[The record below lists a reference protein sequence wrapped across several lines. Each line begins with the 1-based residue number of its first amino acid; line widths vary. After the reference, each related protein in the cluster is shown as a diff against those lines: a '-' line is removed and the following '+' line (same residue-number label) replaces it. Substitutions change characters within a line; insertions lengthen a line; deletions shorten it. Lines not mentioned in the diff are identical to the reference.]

1 MAIQVGTVDGL
12 INISEQPIKCF
23 VEAID
28 IFSAKGVSFAKANN
42 ISFGTAFQRFVEPV
56 YTSASSVFNVNS
68 ILRPAL
74 TGSGNEQ
81 SPARVTYCKKMGLLQ
96 IDESNEIFRLTPLG
110 ELVKDNEISVSEYAF
125 VLLTKMGIFVN
136 GELVDNLFCSL
147 ARYFK
152 EHATISD
159 EDYKSYVISQY
170 NDDSI
175 SKTRFDIIIGALCT
189 SGLITKVAKNVYAL
203 SSTLDSRIFEETLRF
218 ESQLKSS
225 LLDNDPNYAEFVG
238 SLNNGIFTILNEKNI
253 DVYTSRFLNLKKFLK
268 NVNETTHLIASID
281 DEILAKIHKELDS
294 DSDLIP
300 YLTAI
305 RTKPF
310 LLLAGI
316 SGTGKSRIV
325 RKLAQATND
334 IDFEADYDGEDRW
347 KKHNPTNF
355 CLIQVKPNWHN
366 SMDVVGFKSNIG
378 GAHYEFTPFIEF
390 IAKAWHYPD
399 TPFFLCLDEMNL
411 APVEEYFAEFLSAIE
426 SRSYN
431 KDGEYETDPIINPFD
446 SFGPDVCG
454 QMIAHLVDQN
464 LDADCKLENQFR
476 TKGLTLPKNLIVMGT
491 VNMDETTF
499 SFSRKVLDRA
509 MSIEMNE
516 VNYDAFLTGATE
528 EDVPLLTDCNMLL
541 VERPIYAQ
549 IVKKEIDADKIIAY
563 LKQVNGL
570 LDGTPFKLGYR
581 AANEAFLYASAAKK
595 FGSDDLGS
603 ALDKFTLMKILSR
616 IEGDDSKLKTKTGDD
631 LLPELLNLLTT
642 QFGEDGKS
650 VSVQKLTEMNDILTR
665 DHFVSFWG

>member
-1 MAIQVGTVDGL
+1 MSM
-12 INISEQPIKCF
+12 NKNM
-23 VEAID
+23 
-28 IFSAKGVSFAKANN
+28 K
-42 ISFGTAFQRFVEPV
+42 
-56 YTSASSVFNVNS
+56 
-68 ILRPAL
+68 
-74 TGSGNEQ
+74 
-81 SPARVTYCKKMGLLQ
+81 VTTI
-96 IDESNEIFRLTPLG
+96 IDELKSRGFDKNAAVTQETLYSEIKRSQLFSNTNRLNAG
-110 ELVKDNEISVSEYAF
+110 WGRGKI
-125 VLLTKMGIFVN
+125 
-136 GELVDNLFCSL
+136 
-147 ARYFK
+147 
-152 EHATISD
+152 
-159 EDYKSYVISQY
+159 VIA
-170 NDDSI
+170 NIDDSENPVDDYVKAWVAI
-175 SKTRFDIIIGALCT
+175 VQKYKNQYLCLETNQDEWEFYDYDGTQIEYQKIFPDKRKSRSLTNT
-189 SGLITKVAKNVYAL
+189 S
-203 SSTLDSRIFEETLRF
+203 
-218 ESQLKSS
+218 
-225 LLDNDPNYAEFVG
+225 
-238 SLNNGIFTILNEKNI
+238 
-253 DVYTSRFLNLKKFLK
+253 
-268 NVNETTHLIASID
+268 
-281 DEILAKIHKELDS
+281 ELF
-294 DSDLIP
+294 P

-334 IDFEADYDGEDRW
+334 IDFDKNYDGDDRW
-347 KKHNPTNF
+347 KMHSPTNF

-426 SRSYN
+426 SRSFN
-431 KDGEYETDPIINPFD
+431 KDGEYETDPIVNPFD

-454 QMIAHLVDQN
+454 QMIAHLVDQQ

-516 VNYDAFLTGATE
+516 VNYDAFLTGETE
-528 EDVPLLTDCNMLL
+528 EDVPLLTDCNNLL
-541 VERPIYAQ
+541 VERPINAQ
-549 IVKKEIDADKIIAY
+549 DVKHDIDADKIIGY
-563 LKQVNGL
+563 LKSVNAL

-581 AANEAFLYASAAKK
+581 AANEAFLYVSAAKM

-603 ALDKFTLMKILSR
+603 ALDKFTVMKILSR
-616 IEGDDSKLKTKTGDD
+616 IEGDDSKLKTKSGDD
-631 LLPELLNLLTT
+631 LLPALLDLLTN

-650 VSVQKLTEMNDILTR
+650 ISVQKLTEMSDILTR

>member
-1 MAIQVGTVDGL
+1 MNVIYVCKVSGFQAAGNQIDIPKKVGTDFFNVPLDNIEKSKNTG
-12 INISEQPIKCF
+12 INICHISDVRSFEIIEIQPATNLRWSTKLNKFLSEKG
-23 VEAID
+23 ERLNEGD
-28 IFSAKGVSFAKANN
+28 LLIFEKLGRS
-42 ISFGTAFQRFVEPV
+42 
-56 YTSASSVFNVNS
+56 
-68 ILRPAL
+68 
-74 TGSGNEQ
+74 
-81 SPARVTYCKKMGLLQ
+81 YCV
-96 IDESNEIFRLTPLG
+96 R
-110 ELVKDNEISVSEYAF
+110 
-125 VLLTKMGIFVN
+125 
-136 GELVDNLFCSL
+136 
-147 ARYFK
+147 
-152 EHATISD
+152 TISNGDEKYDALIEFFD
-159 EDYKSYVISQY
+159 EDEKH
-170 NDDSI
+170 
-175 SKTRFDIIIGALCT
+175 L
-189 SGLITKVAKNVYAL
+189 LL
-203 SSTLDSRIFEETLRF
+203 SSSIEL
-218 ESQLKSS
+218 QPK
-225 LLDNDPNYAEFVG
+225 
-238 SLNNGIFTILNEKNI
+238 EK
-253 DVYTSRFLNLKKFLK
+253 
-268 NVNETTHLIASID
+268 
-281 DEILAKIHKELDS
+281 DEIKP
-294 DSDLIP
+294 DLLP

-347 KKHNPTNF
+347 KKHSPTNF

-426 SRSYN
+426 SRSFN
-431 KDGEYETDPIINPFD
+431 KDGEYETDPIVNPFD
-446 SFGPDVCG
+446 SFGPEVCG
-454 QMIAHLVDQN
+454 QMIRLLVISE
-464 LDADCKLENQFR
+464 LDTDCKLEKQFR

-516 VNYDAFLTGATE
+516 VNYDAFLTGETE

-541 VERPIYAQ
+541 VERPINAQ
-549 IVKKEIDADKIIAY
+549 VVNHDIDGEKIIAY
-563 LKQVNGL
+563 LKSVNAL

-581 AANEAFLYASAAKK
+581 AANEAFLYVSAAKM

-603 ALDKFTLMKILSR
+603 ALDKFTVMKILSR
-616 IEGDDSKLKTKTGDD
+616 IEGDDSKLKTKSGDD
-631 LLPELLNLLTT
+631 LLPALLDLLSN

-650 VSVQKLTEMNDILTR
+650 ISMQKLTEMNDILMR

>member
-1 MAIQVGTVDGL
+1 MILNLGSLAFNANIAGGGGTPAWGTELGQGEGYRFAFEDMSNFFTGMVYSS
-12 INISEQPIKCF
+12 IPNIS
-23 VEAID
+23 D
-28 IFSAKGVSFAKANN
+28 
-42 ISFGTAFQRFVEPV
+42 
-56 YTSASSVFNVNS
+56 
-68 ILRPAL
+68 
-74 TGSGNEQ
+74 
-81 SPARVTYCKKMGLLQ
+81 VTC
-96 IDESNEIFRLTPLG
+96 PLG
-110 ELVKDNEISVSEYAF
+110 KGGKQQQDYDF
-125 VLLTKMGIFVN
+125 VIASLFTKIFVN
-136 GELVDNLFCSL
+136 DKRVPDARFILLVVKKIVGEHHVG
-147 ARYFK
+147 RR
-152 EHATISD
+152 TIKYNPRMT
-159 EDYKSYVISQY
+159 YKGEEI
-170 NDDSI
+170 NDDCYR
-175 SKTRFDIIIGALCT
+175 KMAFTL
-189 SGLITKVAKNVYAL
+189 GLK
-203 SSTLDSRIFEETLRF
+203 EESAWF
-218 ESQLKSS
+218 
-225 LLDNDPNYAEFVG
+225 
-238 SLNNGIFTILNEKNI
+238 
-253 DVYTSRFLNLKKFLK
+253 
-268 NVNETTHLIASID
+268 VNELDIRNQDELHFYAYVLGNSSKEYESNDMRRNDFLSKLPKNRLNTGVELIKKDIS
-281 DEILAKIHKELDS
+281 S
-294 DSDLIP
+294 SLIP

-334 IDFEADYDGEDRW
+334 IDFAAGYDGEDRW

-366 SMDVVGFKSNIG
+366 PMDVVGFKSNIG
-378 GAHYEFTPFIEF
+378 SAHYEFTTFIEF

-426 SRSYN
+426 TRSIN
-431 KDGEYETDPIINPFD
+431 KDGEYETDPIVNPFD
-446 SFGPDVCG
+446 SFGPEVSG
-454 QMIAHLVDQN
+454 QMIAHLVDQD
-464 LDADCKLENQFR
+464 LDAGCKLENQFR
-476 TKGLTLPKNLIVMGT
+476 KKGLTLPKNIIVMGT

-516 VNYDAFLTGATE
+516 VDYDAFLMGETE
-528 EDVPLLTDCNMLL
+528 EDVPLLTGCNKML
-541 VERPIYAQ
+541 VERPINAQ
-549 IVKKEIDADKIIAY
+549 IVKNDIEADKIIGY
-563 LKQVNGL
+563 LKSVNAL

-581 AANEAFLYASAAKK
+581 AANEAFLYVSASKM
-595 FGSDDLGS
+595 FGSDDLAS

-616 IEGDDSKLKTKTGDD
+616 IEGDDSKLKTKSGDD

>member
-1 MAIQVGTVDGL
+1 MNVIYVCKISGFQAAGNQIDIPKKVGTDFFNVPLDNIEKSKNTG
-12 INISEQPIKCF
+12 INICHISDVKSFEIIEIQPATNLRWSTKLNKFLSDKGERLSEG
-23 VEAID
+23 D
-28 IFSAKGVSFAKANN
+28 LLIFEKLGRS
-42 ISFGTAFQRFVEPV
+42 
-56 YTSASSVFNVNS
+56 
-68 ILRPAL
+68 
-74 TGSGNEQ
+74 
-81 SPARVTYCKKMGLLQ
+81 YCV
-96 IDESNEIFRLTPLG
+96 R
-110 ELVKDNEISVSEYAF
+110 
-125 VLLTKMGIFVN
+125 
-136 GELVDNLFCSL
+136 
-147 ARYFK
+147 
-152 EHATISD
+152 TISNGDKKYDALVEFFD
-159 EDYKSYVISQY
+159 EDEKH
-170 NDDSI
+170 
-175 SKTRFDIIIGALCT
+175 L
-189 SGLITKVAKNVYAL
+189 LL
-203 SSTLDSRIFEETLRF
+203 SS
-218 ESQLKSS
+218 S
-225 LLDNDPNYAEFVG
+225 LEIKPK
-238 SLNNGIFTILNEKNI
+238 EK
-253 DVYTSRFLNLKKFLK
+253 
-268 NVNETTHLIASID
+268 
-281 DEILAKIHKELDS
+281 DEIKP
-294 DSDLIP
+294 DLLP

-334 IDFEADYDGEDRW
+334 IDFAADYDGDDRW
-347 KKHNPTNF
+347 KKHNPMNF

-431 KDGEYETDPIINPFD
+431 KEGEYETDPIINAFD

-454 QMIAHLVDQN
+454 QMIGHLVDQQ

-476 TKGLTLPKNLIVMGT
+476 TKGLSLPKNLIVMGT

-509 MSIEMNE
+509 MSIEMND
-516 VNYDAFLTGATE
+516 VNYDAFLSGQTE

-541 VERPIYAQ
+541 VERPINAQ
-549 IVKKEIDADKIIAY
+549 IVKNDIDASAIIDY
-563 LKQVNGL
+563 LKCVNNL

-581 AANEAFLYASAAKK
+581 AANEAFLYVSASKM
-595 FGSDDLGS
+595 FGSNDLNA
-603 ALDKFTLMKILSR
+603 ALDKFTVMKILSR
-616 IEGDDSKLKTKTGDD
+616 IEGDDSKLKTKTGED
-631 LLPELLNLLTT
+631 LLPALLELLSN
-642 QFGEDGKS
+642 QFGDES
-650 VSVQKLTEMNDILTR
+650 NSISVQKLTEMNNILIR

>member
-1 MAIQVGTVDGL
+1 MTLQDIQDELKSRGYNTNAAVTQATL
-12 INISEQPIKCF
+12 FSEIKREQLFSNTNRLNAGWGRGKF
-23 VEAID
+23 VI
-28 IFSAKGVSFAKANN
+28 AK
-42 ISFGTAFQRFVEPV
+42 
-56 YTSASSVFNVNS
+56 YDLSS
-68 ILRPAL
+68 R
-74 TGSGNEQ
+74 
-81 SPARVTYCKKMGLLQ
+81 
-96 IDESNEIFRLTPLG
+96 
-110 ELVKDNEISVSEYAF
+110 SVSEYLGSWINLVKKYGDQFLCLEENPDDWHFYDSQA
-125 VLLTKMGIFVN
+125 N
-136 GELVDNLFCSL
+136 ELS
-147 ARYFK
+147 
-152 EHATISD
+152 
-159 EDYKSYVISQY
+159 Y
-170 NDDSI
+170 NDLFPARKQRNSA
-175 SKTRFDIIIGALCT
+175 G
-189 SGLITKVAKNVYAL
+189 
-203 SSTLDSRIFEETLRF
+203 ST
-218 ESQLKSS
+218 S
-225 LLDNDPNYAEFVG
+225 LLQ
-238 SLNNGIFTILNEKNI
+238 
-253 DVYTSRFLNLKKFLK
+253 
-268 NVNETTHLIASID
+268 
-281 DEILAKIHKELDS
+281 
-294 DSDLIP
+294 

-334 IDFEADYDGEDRW
+334 IDFDKDYNGEDRW
-347 KKHNPTNF
+347 KMHTPTNF

-426 SRSYN
+426 SRSFN
-431 KDGEYETDPIINPFD
+431 KDGEYETDPIVNPFD
-446 SFGPDVCG
+446 SFGPEVCG
-454 QMIAHLVDQN
+454 QMIAHLVDQQ

-516 VNYDAFLTGATE
+516 VNYDAFLTGETE
-528 EDVPLLTDCNMLL
+528 KDVPLLTDCNKLL
-541 VERPIYAQ
+541 VDRPINAQ
-549 IVKKEIDADKIIAY
+549 DVKQSIEADNIIEY
-563 LKQVNGL
+563 LKSVNTL

-581 AANEAFLYASAAKK
+581 TANEAFLYVSASKM

-603 ALDKFTLMKILSR
+603 ALDKFTVMKILSR
-616 IEGDDSKLKTKTGDD
+616 IEGDDSKLKTKSGDE
-631 LLPELLNLLTT
+631 LLPALLELLTN
-642 QFGEDGKS
+642 QFGENS
-650 VSVQKLTEMNDILTR
+650 NPISIQKLTEMNDILVR

>member
-1 MAIQVGTVDGL
+1 MIYIKRITNADITRQIDLTKETASSFFAFDPDVVSQRSLVFLDESTNACYSG
-12 INISEQPIKCF
+12 NIKKSGHSTTITG
-23 VEAID
+23 D
-28 IFSAKGVSFAKANN
+28 IFSFVKQNCD
-42 ISFGTAFQRFVEPV
+42 FGDIVVFST
-56 YTSASSVFNVNS
+56 TKSSSQFKFHVIKRTDTEFS
-68 ILRPAL
+68 GYDHAL
-74 TGSGNEQ
+74 
-81 SPARVTYCKKMGLLQ
+81 
-96 IDESNEIFRLTPLG
+96 
-110 ELVKDNEISVSEYAF
+110 
-125 VLLTKMGIFVN
+125 
-136 GELVDNLFCSL
+136 NLFGS
-147 ARYFK
+147 R
-152 EHATISD
+152 S
-159 EDYKSYVISQY
+159 
-170 NDDSI
+170 
-175 SKTRFDIIIGALCT
+175 GA
-189 SGLITKVAKNVYAL
+189 I
-203 SSTLDSRIFEETLRF
+203 
-218 ESQLKSS
+218 
-225 LLDNDPNYAEFVG
+225 
-238 SLNNGIFTILNEKNI
+238 
-253 DVYTSRFLNLKKFLK
+253 
-268 NVNETTHLIASID
+268 NETTHLIASID

-305 RTKPF
+305 RTNPF

-334 IDFEADYDGEDRW
+334 IDFAADYDGEDRW
-347 KKHNPTNF
+347 KKHSPTNF

-431 KDGEYETDPIINPFD
+431 KDDEYETDPIINPFD

-454 QMIAHLVDQN
+454 QMIRQLVISE
-464 LDADCKLENQFR
+464 LDTDCKLEKQFR

-541 VERPIYAQ
+541 VERPINAQ
-549 IVKKEIDADKIIAY
+549 DVKHSIDAEKIIAY
-563 LKQVNGL
+563 LKSVNAL
-570 LDGTPFKLGYR
+570 LEGTPFKLGYR
-581 AANEAFLYASAAKK
+581 AANEAFLYVSAAKM

-603 ALDKFTLMKILSR
+603 ALDKFTVMKILSR
-616 IEGDDSKLKTKTGDD
+616 IEGDDSKLKTKSGDD
-631 LLPELLNLLTT
+631 LLPALLDLLIA
-642 QFGEDGKS
+642 QFGEDSKS
-650 VSVQKLTEMNDILTR
+650 ISVQKLTEMNDILTR